1 MQAQHAA
8 MAADKLTE
16 EAGIERG
23 TVGGI
28 TRLAANGPWTIDTVS
43 KVEERIDPA
52 IRGVRGRVLLDLTG
66 VGRIDTAGAWL
77 IRRIGEELKAA
88 GATVQEIGASDNARR
103 LLGAVEQAMPPRPQP
118 VREPLLPLR
127 LVELLGETVSRAG
140 VDFFQI
146 LGLLGGIARGIARAA
161 LRPSRFRLTSI
172 VFHVDRS
179 GLQAVPIV
187 FLMSFLIGG
196 IVAQQ
201 GIFQLRLYGAT
212 IFAIDLV
219 GILVLR
225 EIGVLLTAI
234 MLAGR
239 SGSAHTAEIGSMKMR
254 EELDALTVIGLDP
267 VEVLIM
273 PRVIALVVALP
284 LLTFISDIAAL
295 AGSAVVSLLYA
306 NLSLQTF
313 ILHLRNAVGLNT
325 LLVGIY
331 KAPFMALIIGLIAA
345 NEGLNVEGSTDS
357 LGRRTTSSVVKGIF
371 MVIVADGIFAVFFAA
386 IHY

>member
-1 MQAQHAA
+1 MV
-8 MAADKLTE
+8 ADILTE
-16 EAGIERG
+16 DAGIERG
-23 TVGGI
+23 TVGGV
-28 TRLAANGPWTIDTVS
+28 TRLAAHGAWTIDTVS
-43 KVEERIDPA
+43 GIEGKIDAA
-52 IRGVRGRVLLDLTG
+52 IRGVGGRVLLDLAG

-77 IRRIGEELKAA
+77 IRRIDEELKAG
-88 GATVQEIGASDNARR
+88 GATVEEIGVSDNARR
-103 LLGAVEQAMPPRPQP
+103 LLQTVDKATPPAP
-118 VREPLLPLR
+118 VARRRSLSLLR
-127 LVELLGETVSRAG
+127 LVELLGETVTRAG
-140 VDFFQI
+140 ADFVEV

-161 LRPSRFRLTSI
+161 MRPSRFRLTSI
-172 VFHVDRS
+172 VFHVDRT

-196 IVAQQ
+196 IIAQQ
-201 GIFQLRLYGAT
+201 SIFQLRFYGAT
-212 IFAIDLV
+212 IFVVDLV

-239 SGSAHTAEIGSMKMR
+239 SGSAYTAEIGSMKMR
-254 EELDALTVIGLDP
+254 EELDALSVIGLDP

-273 PRVIALVVALP
+273 PRVIALVIALP

-295 AGSAVVSLLYA
+295 IGGAVVSLFYA
-306 NLSLQTF
+306 NMSIQTF
-313 ILHLRNAVGLNT
+313 ILQLRDAVGLNT

-345 NEGLNVEGSTDS
+345 NEGLNVESSTDS

-386 IHY
+386 ISY